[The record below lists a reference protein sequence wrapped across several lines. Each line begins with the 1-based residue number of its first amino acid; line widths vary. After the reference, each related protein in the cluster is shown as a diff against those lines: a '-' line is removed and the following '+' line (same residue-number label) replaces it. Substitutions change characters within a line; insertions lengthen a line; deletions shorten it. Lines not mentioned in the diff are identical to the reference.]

1 MLKNNVPVFRIT
13 VPILNIGMSNH
24 FGERGEFKY
33 KPTTAQVYT
42 HTLYIHMIYT
52 FNLTFYRL

>member
-42 HTLYIHMIYT
+42 HILYIHMIYT